1 MRYIAGLVLLA
12 GLGCTRPAAKKLA
25 VDPSLA
31 RLVPANAV
39 LLAGVRVQ
47 ELRATPLYR
56 KLESRGGFGEM
67 ADSLAKS
74 GFDVSKDVS
83 GLIVATDGSTAVVLA
98 TGRFKTAGLEGL
110 KKSEYRGR
118 TIYGNGD
125 SSYTVLDET
134 TAAAGSVDAVRAAI
148 DRAAAAGGSGSALL
162 TAAEGLPL
170 TSQIWAV
177 GADLGAL
184 ADRYVPRDG
193 NIANARRLLKS
204 TRSVTFS
211 ADLRAGVKATIT
223 AACGTDQDAKLLND
237 TLRGILGLGR
247 LSVPE
252 ERRELLRVYDGI
264 RVQRQELTIRVEI
277 DEPGELMDGLIE
289 MFTPPATAVGR
300 P

>member
-1 MRYIAGLVLLA
+1 MRYVAGLVLLA
-12 GLGCTRPAAKKLA
+12 GFGCTRPAAEKLA
-25 VDPSLA
+25 VDPTLA
-31 RLVPANAV
+31 RLVPADTV

-47 ELRATPLYR
+47 ELRATPLFR
-56 KLESRGGFGEM
+56 KLESRGGVRQM

-74 GFDVSKDVS
+74 GFDVSRDVS
-83 GLIVATDGSTAVVLA
+83 VLVAASNGSATVVLA
-98 TGRFKTAGLEGL
+98 KGRFKIAGMEALN
-110 KKSEYRGR
+110 KSEYRGR

-125 SSYTVLDET
+125 SSFTVLDET
-134 TAAAGSVDAVRAAI
+134 TAAAGSVAAVRAAI
-148 DRAAAAGGSGSALL
+148 DRAAAGSGSGNALL
-162 TAAEGLPL
+162 TAAEGLPI

-204 TRSVTFS
+204 TKSVTLS

-223 AACGTDQDAKLLND
+223 AACGNDQDAKLLND

-252 ERRELLRVYDGI
+252 DRRELLRVYDG
-264 RVQRQELTIRVEI
+264 VKVERQELTIRVEI
-277 DEPGELMDGLIE
+277 DEPDELLDRLIE
-289 MFTPPATAVGR
+289 MFTTPSTAVRR